1 MIKATVP
8 LKLSKQHFECILEY
22 DTYTNITFDK
32 YIIASLLKNEPNES
46 GAYKYIDD
54 ISGKGSLNQHFKNIY
69 QEMKYF
75 NQDQLNKIIDNSLY
89 PLRIITKT
97 HFEYIEMLNIS
108 IFNKKIYD
116 GNLKDKN
123 ELLKDVLLPKSNDVT
138 FASLQVNEIKNKEE
152 NTDLSDNYDVEF
164 YDHEIKVILDN
175 HKAYSISKE
184 DFDKIHLKNSIDI
197 QKYIGDIHFHINNNE
212 NWYGLSQ
219 SFLDNLKNDKFS
231 YKDINGNYAV
241 INENYIKVT
250 EIISIFNMYFYNE
263 SKYEFSEKNHKIIK
277 NALNEILNNK
287 WFNEMKVKNL
297 IKILNLTNNK
307 ICQDIIVDFFKV
319 KDSKELAE
327 FAIKIIKKGFYE
339 NWPKETCFD
348 IKRNIQNDDYKYL
361 YKVNPD
367 LDWTDE
373 ELLYVN
379 KDVLTQY
386 DKDRRNK
393 FISDKGEMIN
403 LIMKWQG
410 QIESY
415 REKSKKLKNNPIV
428 KKFHKK
434 TNEIS
439 HSKMTEDDLNKLSY
453 DEVKEIFEKLHE
465 FYNGTFQDFLHIFR
479 QKS

>member
-212 NWYGLSQ
+212 N
-219 SFLDNLKNDKFS
+219 
-231 YKDINGNYAV
+231 
-241 INENYIKVT
+241 
-250 EIISIFNMYFYNE
+250 
-263 SKYEFSEKNHKIIK
+263 
-277 NALNEILNNK
+277 
-287 WFNEMKVKNL
+287 
-297 IKILNLTNNK
+297 
-307 ICQDIIVDFFKV
+307 
-319 KDSKELAE
+319 
-327 FAIKIIKKGFYE
+327 
-339 NWPKETCFD
+339 
-348 IKRNIQNDDYKYL
+348 
-361 YKVNPD
+361 
-367 LDWTDE
+367 
-373 ELLYVN
+373 
-379 KDVLTQY
+379 
-386 DKDRRNK
+386 
-393 FISDKGEMIN
+393 
-403 LIMKWQG
+403 
-410 QIESY
+410 
-415 REKSKKLKNNPIV
+415 
-428 KKFHKK
+428 
-434 TNEIS
+434 
-439 HSKMTEDDLNKLSY
+439 
-453 DEVKEIFEKLHE
+453 
-465 FYNGTFQDFLHIFR
+465 
-479 QKS
+479 

>member
-8 LKLSKQHFECILEY
+8 LKLPKQHFECILEY

-32 YIIASLLKNEPNES
+32 YIIASLLKNESNEYD
-46 GAYKYIDD
+46 AYKYIDD

-75 NQDQLNKIIDNSLY
+75 NEDQLNKIIDNSLY

-97 HFEYIEMLNIS
+97 HFEYIQMLNIS

-116 GNLKDKN
+116 TNLKDKD

-138 FASLQVNEIKNKEE
+138 FASLTVNEVKNKEE
-152 NTDLSDNYDVEF
+152 NNNLFDNYDVEF
-164 YDHEIKVILDN
+164 YDDEIKIILDN

-197 QKYIGDIHFHINNNE
+197 QKYIGDIHFHITNNE
-212 NWYGLSQ
+212 NWYELSQ
-219 SFLDNLKNDKFS
+219 SFLNNLTNDKFS

-241 INENYIKVT
+241 INENYIKIT
-250 EIISIFNMYFYNE
+250 EIINIFNMYFYNE
-263 SKYEFSEKNHKIIK
+263 TKYEFNEKNHEIIK

-297 IKILNLTNNK
+297 IKILNLANDK
-307 ICQDIIVDFFKV
+307 ICQEIILDFFKV

-339 NWPKETCFD
+339 NWPKETCLD
-348 IKRNIQNDDYKYL
+348 IKRNIQNGDYKYL

-379 KDVLTQY
+379 KDDLTQY
-386 DKDRRNK
+386 DKDRRNE
-393 FISDKGEMIN
+393 FISSKDNMIDQ
-403 LIMKWQG
+403 IMKWQG
-410 QIESY
+410 EIESY
-415 REKSKKLKNNPIV
+415 REKSKRLKNDPIV
-428 KKFHKK
+428 KTFHKK

-439 HSKMTEDDLNKLSY
+439 HSKMTKDDLNKLSI
-453 DEVKEIFEKLHE
+453 DEVKEIFEKLHK
-465 FYNGTFQDFLHIFR
+465 FYSEPFQDFLRIFR